1 MANWRSWGPDRRVE
15 FEKELSAPEL
25 EHELRYYQN
34 YLSGEFG
41 VRELLMLKDIEAK
54 ARIAEAIND
63 LPEFLLDQIGIA
75 INERLFVPAGNA
87 IGELSEVL
95 DEKLGG
101 EDG

>member
-1 MANWRSWGPDRRVE
+1 MANWRSWGSDRRVE
-15 FEKELSAPEL
+15 FEKELLAPEL

-75 INERLFVPAGNA
+75 INERLFIPAGNA
-87 IGELSEVL
+87 IEELKEVL

>member
-1 MANWRSWGPDRRVE
+1 
-15 FEKELSAPEL
+15 
-25 EHELRYYQN
+25 
-34 YLSGEFG
+34 
-41 VRELLMLKDIEAK
+41 MLKDIEAK

-87 IGELSEVL
+87 IEELTEAL